1 MNIKKNVNN
10 DQAENS
16 ISLKDKKND
25 QQSSTLKEEK
35 KGSVMTDVELETEG
49 NRMKQK
55 QKGINCELSY

>member
-35 KGSVMTDVELETEG
+35 KGSMMTDLELETE
-49 NRMKQK
+49 RKLHQA
-55 QKGINCELSY
+55 ETERD